1 MKFTLKRIHLD
12 DKFTIGHLLLNDE
25 VICFTLEDAVREVD
39 GQPVGEWKI
48 PGITAIPKGSYLVTQ
63 TFSQRFKRVLP
74 LLHDVGGFVGVRIHT
89 GNSDVDTEGC
99 ILVGSSWDGKS
110 NWISGSKSAFDKLM
124 PLLGDE
130 STIEI
135 G

>member
-1 MKFTLKRIHLD
+1 MNFTLKRIHFG

-25 VICFTLEDAVREVD
+25 VVCFTLEDTVREVD
-39 GQPVGEWKI
+39 GQPVSEWKI
-48 PGITAIPKGSYLVTQ
+48 PRSTAIPKGTYRVTP
-63 TFSQRFKRVLP
+63 TFSPRFKRVLP
-74 LLHDVGGFVGVRIHT
+74 LLHNVSGFVGVRIHT

-110 NWISGSKSAFDKLM
+110 NWISGSRPAFTKLM